1 MSFSTC
7 LSLFFVFAV
16 STHFSCSPSCRSV
29 LLVQGELLVTGGA
42 DETIHIYNLRRGR
55 EEGILTQHKGAITCL
70 EFVTPSED
78 VAGKSTPQK
87 KKKKKKKAPTFLL
100 SGSSDAAIC
109 IWRVRDW
116 ACIHIMGGHKGAV
129 NALAAH
135 ASGRLA
141 LSVGRDKTLR
151 MWDLTEGRMSFIV
164 KLKREAR

>member
-1 MSFSTC
+1 M
-7 LSLFFVFAV
+7 LFVVAL
-16 STHFSCSPSCRSV
+16 STHFSHCPSFRSV
-29 LLVQGELLVTGGA
+29 LPVQGELLVTGGA

-70 EFVTPSED
+70 EFVTPSAD
-78 VAGKSTPQK
+78 VAGKSSPQK
-87 KKKKKKKAPTFLL
+87 KKTKKKAKKKAPTFLL
-100 SGSSDAAIC
+100 SGSADAAIC

-135 ASGRLA
+135 PSGRLA